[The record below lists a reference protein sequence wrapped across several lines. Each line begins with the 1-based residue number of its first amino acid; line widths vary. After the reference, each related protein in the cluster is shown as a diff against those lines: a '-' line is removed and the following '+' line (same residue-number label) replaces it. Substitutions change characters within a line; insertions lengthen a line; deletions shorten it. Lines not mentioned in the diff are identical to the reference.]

1 MEEVG
6 DISIYKLSS
15 GIDIEYNVE
24 IFNFYV
30 NNSKVYGEKWIKLM
44 KDGVNE
50 NNIKNVKN
58 NGYIENEDFIGKIK
72 NDKNK
77 INKNLFKGY
86 LNIYKKYFKEKWMN
100 ESKEDKNNEINKDD
114 DSYGLS

>member
-30 NNSKVYGEKWIKLM
+30 NNRKVYGEK
-44 KDGVNE
+44 GR
-50 NNIKNVKN
+50 
-58 NGYIENEDFIGKIK
+58 
-72 NDKNK
+72 
-77 INKNLFKGY
+77 KGR
-86 LNIYKKYFKEKWMN
+86 KEGGKEKKRKRGKKKG
-100 ESKEDKNNEINKDD
+100 EREKEEGRGKRKKEKKKRKKK
-114 DSYGLS
+114 